1 MMDDGLVTLCTLENT
16 AENGDMPK
24 EMLVSTQ
31 TLMFESRNIG
41 VTRFYAAQGANQQI
55 DMLIRVWRV
64 NAKVGMYAVLADY
77 EGQENEAG
85 DQYQIDAVQQTLNA
99 NGLKVTDLTLRRVDR
114 LYEVLTEQP

>member
-1 MMDDGLVTLCTLENT
+1 
-16 AENGDMPK
+16 
-24 EMLVSTQ
+24 
-31 TLMFESRNIG
+31 
-41 VTRFYAAQGANQQI
+41 
-55 DMLIRVWRV
+55 MLIRVWRV

>member
-64 NAKVGMYAVLADY
+64 NAKVGMYAVLTDY
-77 EGQENEAG
+77 EGQENEDG

-114 LYEVLTEQP
+114 LYEVLAEQP

>member
-64 NAKVGMYAVLADY
+64 NAKVGMYAVLTDY
-77 EGQENEAG
+77 EGQENDDG